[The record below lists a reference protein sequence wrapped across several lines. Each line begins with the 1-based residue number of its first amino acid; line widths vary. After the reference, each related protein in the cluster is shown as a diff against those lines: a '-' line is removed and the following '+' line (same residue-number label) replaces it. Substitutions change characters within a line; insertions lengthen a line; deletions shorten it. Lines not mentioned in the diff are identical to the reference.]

1 MQKKTGRNDPCPC
14 GSGKKYKHCCWAKD
28 QGIIKI
34 PKNLDTYV
42 SRLDQI
48 RYEQELIDDPKKFE
62 EFAKNLK
69 NGEVEKFRD
78 FILKG
83 WNIKK
88 LRKMSTQQ
96 ILRKLASM
104 NIKFNE
110 QTFRN
115 QVQGY
120 DSAIQLAEDRYY
132 TQNYYALR
140 EEEDFIWLAI
150 IELWNRITPEKI
162 NVEMIDELMQ
172 DGYVDIEKRDY
183 VKGIE
188 RWEKTWEMVKRIVP
202 TRVKSVEESDD
213 YFPYLT
219 QYVSNWCSDFEMEL
233 GNAGLSDESF
243 YMRRI
248 KYCRDF
254 IRTLPNSDETY
265 IINMLIA
272 EAESY
277 AALKDSETADKLFKD
292 VIDRFPHNPWGYIS
306 WGDAYCFPHKIP
318 ADYDKA
324 EKIYKLGLTICDADL
339 DIIEGRLL
347 DLEAEREDLNDG
359 TEVQSV

>member
-1 MQKKTGRNDPCPC
+1 
-14 GSGKKYKHCCWAKD
+14 
-28 QGIIKI
+28 
-34 PKNLDTYV
+34 
-42 SRLDQI
+42 
-48 RYEQELIDDPKKFE
+48 
-62 EFAKNLK
+62 
-69 NGEVEKFRD
+69 
-78 FILKG
+78 
-83 WNIKK
+83 
-88 LRKMSTQQ
+88 
-96 ILRKLASM
+96 
-104 NIKFNE
+104 
-110 QTFRN
+110 
-115 QVQGY
+115 
-120 DSAIQLAEDRYY
+120 
-132 TQNYYALR
+132 
-140 EEEDFIWLAI
+140 
-150 IELWNRITPEKI
+150 
-162 NVEMIDELMQ
+162 
-172 DGYVDIEKRDY
+172 
-183 VKGIE
+183 
-188 RWEKTWEMVKRIVP
+188 
-202 TRVKSVEESDD
+202 
-213 YFPYLT
+213 
-219 QYVSNWCSDFEMEL
+219 MEL

-347 DLEAEREDLNDG
+347 DLEAEREDPNEELRFNQC
-359 TEVQSV
+359 ENRIRLP